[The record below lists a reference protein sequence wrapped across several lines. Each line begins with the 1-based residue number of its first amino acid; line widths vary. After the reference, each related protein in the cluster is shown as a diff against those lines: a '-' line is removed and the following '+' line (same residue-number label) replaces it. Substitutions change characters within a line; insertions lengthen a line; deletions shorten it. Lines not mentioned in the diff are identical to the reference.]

1 MRLFTIELR
10 KFDPNTRQRK
20 DVPDNWLTFLKHP
33 LEQLL
38 EIEDIK
44 EAYGSLEE
52 LKELSNNERIRDE
65 YP

>member
-1 MRLFTIELR
+1 M
-10 KFDPNTRQRK
+10 
-20 DVPDNWLTFLKHP
+20 
-33 LEQLL
+33 QLL

-44 EAYGSLEE
+44 EAYGAFEE